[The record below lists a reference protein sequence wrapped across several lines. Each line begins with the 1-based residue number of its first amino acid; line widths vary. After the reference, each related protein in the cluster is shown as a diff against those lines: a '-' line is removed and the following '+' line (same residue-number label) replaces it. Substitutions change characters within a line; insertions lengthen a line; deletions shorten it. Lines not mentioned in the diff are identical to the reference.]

1 MSILID
7 QNTKIIVQGLT
18 GTEGSFHA
26 QKCLDY
32 GSQIVAGVT
41 PGKGGSTHLGLPV
54 FDTVKNAV
62 KASDATVTMICVPHY
77 MVCDAIMES
86 AEAGLKLAVV
96 VTEGIAL
103 RDLIFVKDF
112 AKRLGMKII
121 GPNTPGII
129 SSGQCKVGIMPD
141 VMFKPG
147 FIGLISRSGTLTYE
161 AANQLSDA
169 NLGISTAVG
178 IGGDAINGLGFIEL
192 LDEFENDDATQAI
205 LLIGEIGGSLEIQ
218 AAQYIKNHITKPV
231 FVFIAGQSA
240 PEGKRMGHAGAII
253 SGNLEDA
260 KTKMQYFKDNGAH
273 IIDNLPH
280 IGELIKAFFDGK
292 NAKIANEL

>member
-7 QNTKIIVQGLT
+7 QDTRIIVQGIT
-18 GTEGSFHA
+18 GKEGSFHT

-41 PGKGGSTHLGLPV
+41 PGKGGNHHLGLPV

-62 KASDATVTMICVPHY
+62 KQSYATVTMICVPHY

-86 AEAGLKLAVV
+86 AEAGIKLAVV
-96 VTEGIAL
+96 ITEGIAL

-112 AKRLGMKII
+112 ANRLGMSII

-129 SSGQCKVGIMPD
+129 SSGKSKVGIMPD
-141 VMFKPG
+141 AMFRQG
-147 FIGLISRSGTLTYE
+147 NIGLISRSGTLTYE
-161 AANQLSDA
+161 AAHQLSMA
-169 NLGISTAVG
+169 GLGVSTAVG

-192 LDEFENDDATQAI
+192 LSEFEQDEQTQAV
-205 LLIGEIGGSLEIQ
+205 LLIGEIGGCLEIE
-218 AAQYIKNHITKPV
+218 AAQFIKDKISKPI

-253 SGNLEDA
+253 AGHLEDA
-260 KTKMQYFKDNGAH
+260 QTKMQYFKQNGAH
-273 IIDNLPH
+273 IIANLPH
-280 IGELIKAFFDGK
+280 IGEAIKAYLSK
-292 NAKIANEL
+292 TNSLSK